1 MPVDGYDATP
11 WNGITDYCFY
21 DPSGNVIAGVEAKRT
36 CRNPRE
42 GEEQVAGMFSADD
55 LKRLRFLREHGKL
68 TQGTARI
75 APGV

>member
-1 MPVDGYDATP
+1 MTMLELNEAQSRSVL
-11 WNGITDYCFY
+11 I
-21 DPSGNVIAGVEAKRT
+21 DPGLTGNVIAVVEDKRT